1 MGRDESTDRVARSFL
16 AFLSLFSVKCLTV
29 ALFFEKGKQD
39 APRAI
44 FFCRNHNAP
53 RPSKMVSSER
63 SHKQEKIKN
72 LKKSAPHRA
81 EREKKNTFTP
91 YNLLTTHHARARA
104 KQQQRKHARTQ
115 THTYTIN
122 NILINEPKWGDI
134 NIRGAVHETFDVD
147 GEVS

>member
-16 AFLSLFSVKCLTV
+16 AFLSLFSVKCLT
-29 ALFFEKGKQD
+29 KD
-39 APRAI
+39 APRAEQ
-44 FFCRNHNAP
+44 FFCVEP
-53 RPSKMVSSER
+53 TPPPLQKKLVSLGG
-63 SHKQEKIKN
+63 KKKEKRT
-72 LKKSAPHRA
+72 SR
-81 EREKKNTFTP
+81 ERERERKHTFTSTGSH
-91 YNLLTTHHARARA
+91 LTIEFTHNSQKHARARETTT
-104 KQQQRKHARTQ
+104 KQTRTHRK